1 MHPRRATGPVRIP
14 RFSELV
20 NSNAPSDPSLPSP
33 YATERTSHIFR
44 PPPDTSKRKF
54 SPRVAAYSVAFVTVI
69 IGGIYIGAASKDMM
83 DRWKVCPLGGKTN
96 EATDTVEVVYE

>member
-20 NSNAPSDPSLPSP
+20 SSNTPTDSLPSP
-33 YATERTSHIFR
+33 YASERTSHIFP
-44 PPPDTSKRKF
+44 PPPDTKRKF

-83 DRWKVCPLGGKTN
+83 ERWKVASLGVKVN
-96 EATDTVEVVYE
+96 EATETVEDVYE